1 MVKRFRKIV
10 FRAEAGRVGLAACCG
25 HAASMAGV
33 GAFGVRGRVRG
44 GVRPQVDS
52 PADVL
57 GGMGCFCV

>member
-1 MVKRFRKIV
+1 M
-10 FRAEAGRVGLAACCG
+10 GLRGLERLCFELRQIGACSQ

-33 GAFGVRGRVRG
+33 GAFGVRGRDRR

-57 GGMGCFCV
+57 GGMR